1 MTSYIIYSLILLFFT
16 TILVLEFFKER
27 DWRKMVAV
35 SMVLLV
41 FVLRL
46 LQIK

>member
-1 MTSYIIYSLILLFFT
+1 MLYYIYTLIIAFVTFV
-16 TILVLEFFKER
+16 ISIEFLNEKK
-27 DWRKMVAV
+27 WKNQLAMA
-35 SMVLLV
+35 MVLLV

>member
-1 MTSYIIYSLILLFFT
+1 MYYIYTLILAYLAT
-16 TILVLEFFKER
+16 VVTIEFLNEKK
-27 DWRKMVAV
+27 WRNQLAMA
-35 SMVLLV
+35 MVLLV

>member
-1 MTSYIIYSLILLFFT
+1 MYIIYSLILAFVTFV
-16 TILVLEFFKER
+16 ISLEFLNEKK
-27 DWRKMVAV
+27 WKNQLAMA
-35 SMVLLV
+35 MVLLV

>member
-1 MTSYIIYSLILLFFT
+1 MLYAIYSLILAFVTFV
-16 TILVLEFFKER
+16 ISLEFLNEKK
-27 DWRKMVAV
+27 WKNQLAMA
-35 SMVLLV
+35 MVLLV

>member
-1 MTSYIIYSLILLFFT
+1 MYYIYTIILIYIT
-16 TILVLEFFKER
+16 WVIVIEFFKETK
-27 DWRKMVAV
+27 WKNQLAIA
-35 SMVLLV
+35 MVLLV

>member
-1 MTSYIIYSLILLFFT
+1 MLYTIYSLILAFVTFV
-16 TILVLEFFKER
+16 ISIEFLNEKK
-27 DWRKMVAV
+27 WKNQLAMA
-35 SMVLLV
+35 MVLLV

>member
-1 MTSYIIYSLILLFFT
+1 MLYIIYSLILGFVTFV
-16 TILVLEFFKER
+16 ISLEFLNEKK
-27 DWRKMVAV
+27 WKNQLAMA
-35 SMVLLV
+35 MVLLV

>member
-1 MTSYIIYSLILLFFT
+1 MLYYIYTLILAFVTFV
-16 TILVLEFFKER
+16 ISIEFLNEKK
-27 DWRKMVAV
+27 WKNQLAMA
-35 SMVLLV
+35 MVLLV

>member
-1 MTSYIIYSLILLFFT
+1 MLYTIYSLILAFVTFV
-16 TILVLEFFKER
+16 ISLEFLNEKK
-27 DWRKMVAV
+27 WKNQLAMA
-35 SMVLLV
+35 MVLLV

>member
-1 MTSYIIYSLILLFFT
+1 MLYAIYSLILAFVTFVLS
-16 TILVLEFFKER
+16 LEFLNEKK
-27 DWRKMVAV
+27 WKNQLAMA
-35 SMVLLV
+35 MVLLV

>member
-1 MTSYIIYSLILLFFT
+1 MYYIYTLILGYITLII
-16 TILVLEFFKER
+16 TIEFFKESK
-27 DWRKMVAV
+27 WKNKLAMA
-35 SMVLLV
+35 MVLLV